1 MRPCPGVP
9 IYMEQYIEIL
19 DKHTRV
25 LEQQIQVLEQYVAS
39 RPGSVAEGPGC
50 CKSWTWIRAQHI
62 QQPIQVQQ
70 STFCSRPSRSWSH
83 RDCWSN
89 RSELWSNVYESWSC
103 PSRSWSHRDCW
114 SNRSELW
121 SNVSRSWSC
130 PSRSWSRQ
138 CRRTTVTTGVGRWQ
152 LSAPSRGPSS
162 CETVDDTASSANTA
176 RYVT

>member
-9 IYMEQYIEIL
+9 IYMEQYIEVL

-89 RSELWSNVYESWSC
+89 RSELWSNV
-103 PSRSWSHRDCW
+103 
-114 SNRSELW
+114 
-121 SNVSRSWSC
+121 SRSWSC